1 MTNEVVFGWPPIEL
15 SPNARCHWSKRSKA
29 AKAYRKACWALAREA
44 GIRADWDGDVHLWI
58 TFFPP
63 DRRHR
68 DDDNIIASFKSGRDG
83 LADAMG
89 INDRRFRLH
98 PLVSTDIGG
107 MVKVRLSKG
116 PEA

>member
-1 MTNEVVFGWPPIEL
+1 MTNEVIFGWPPREL
-15 SPNARCHWSKRSKA
+15 SPNTRGHWSKRAKA
-29 AKAYRKACWALAREA
+29 AKAYRKACLALAIES
-44 GIRADWDGDVHLWI
+44 GIKVDWDGDVHLWI

-63 DRRHR
+63 DRRNR

-83 LADAMG
+83 LADALG

-98 PLVSTDIGG
+98 TWVSTDIGG
-107 MVKVRLSKG
+107 MVKVRLSRW